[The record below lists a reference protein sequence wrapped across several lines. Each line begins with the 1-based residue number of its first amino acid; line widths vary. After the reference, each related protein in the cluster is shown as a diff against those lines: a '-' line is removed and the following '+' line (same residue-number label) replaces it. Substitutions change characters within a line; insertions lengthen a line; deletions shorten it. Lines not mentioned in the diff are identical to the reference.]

1 MLPSQSLLGIA
12 TDALNNYMPW
22 SNLSPAQIV
31 TNTLPN
37 PNSPSIFYV
46 LLHFILH
53 DFMLAIPLL
62 GSHKPKYIDR
72 DRKSVP
78 RALEIP
84 IQLLQTLNPRLRA
97 RQLPRGAR
105 SCPSFA
111 YGKERHGAQVKLD
124 DCRHPWH
131 QPSWRAGG
139 PEGTPRRKK
148 AKFGLLCSPRI
159 KLIPAFYGNR
169 SDSLHSQTNSV
180 VLGPDP
186 DKFQGNSGV
195 SGNACRGVS
204 RTTCGCFQTNSEP
217 IVIVPEKIL
226 TESQY

>member
-1 MLPSQSLLGIA
+1 MYPES
-12 TDALNNYMPW
+12 W
-22 SNLSPAQIV
+22 
-31 TNTLPN
+31 
-37 PNSPSIFYV
+37 
-46 LLHFILH
+46 
-53 DFMLAIPLL
+53 
-62 GSHKPKYIDR
+62 
-72 DRKSVP
+72 
-78 RALEIP
+78 EIP

-131 QPSWRAGG
+131 QPSWSPGG

-148 AKFGLLCSPRI
+148 TKFGLLCSPRI

-169 SDSLHSQTNSV
+169 SV

-217 IVIVPEKIL
+217 VVIVPEKSL
-226 TESQY
+226 QKANTDPSPLRALLHHAASAET